1 MLRSSSLLRNLLYVL
16 GGVAAIILGNI
27 WLHELAKLDPFA
39 AQRELDKQP
48 LGKQVAIRLGNV
60 EMRQYEAGKLT
71 ATCKIGQ
78 IDIADNR
85 QQLSFLGVTEGKYY
99 AKKGSFAF
107 ETDKVNWNAAAR
119 KVVFEGRARVKNKD
133 VDLAAKNFT
142 YDQKLEKLNIPG
154 QVTGGFFNGKLRA
167 NGLVY
172 DIGKDSYQVGPSE
185 WVGALKNPLQE
196 TQRSRWKI
204 RFGGISKRQNG
215 KETGDNFYAT
225 DDEII
230 VKAEKGERDMKTDV
244 VTATGNVQY
253 NSAKA
258 DLVADKVVIDRRTK
272 KAVLTGNVRMVVK
285 PEDKEVLEAR
295 EVPPFQPIV
304 PEQIA
309 KNRPPAPIGFDETE
323 VSSTKNIR
331 KYPIAMTA
339 LKIEYWYAKGS
350 RHAIITGEPQAQQEL
365 TAGRW
370 RKVWAF
376 RAEYDAEKEILKLLS
391 GGEGKR
397 DARMKNS
404 RGEDLSAEWFE
415 ISTKEDD
422 DYFSAFKMIG
432 DVFTE
437 GEEDDTINQG
447 RLRKKKTPPPRGA
460 PLKGQI
466 GRGREI

>member
-1 MLRSSSLLRNLLYVL
+1 MLRSSSLLRNLLYIA
-16 GGVAAIILGNI
+16 GGIVAIIVGNL
-27 WLHELAKLDPFA
+27 WLHELARIDPFA

-48 LGKQVAIRLGNV
+48 LGRQVAIRLGNV

-71 ATCKIGQ
+71 ATCKIGR

-85 QQLSFLGVTEGKYY
+85 QRLSFFAVTDGKYY
-99 AKKGSFAF
+99 AKKGGFLF
-107 ETDKVNWNAAAR
+107 DTDKVDWNAAAR
-119 KVVFEGRARVKNKD
+119 KVTFDGNAHLKNND
-133 VDLAAKNFT
+133 VDLIAKNFT
-142 YDQKLEKLNIPG
+142 YNQKLETLDIPG
-154 QVTGGFFNGKLRA
+154 KVTGKFFDGKLAA
-167 NGLVY
+167 NGLTY
-172 DIGKDSYQVGPSE
+172 NLAEDSYSVGPSE
-185 WVGALKNPLQE
+185 WEGALKDPLQE
-196 TQRSRWKI
+196 SQRSRWKI
-204 RFGGISKRQNG
+204 RFGGVSKRQNG
-215 KETGDNFYAT
+215 KEIGEDFYAT

-230 VKAEKGERDMKTDV
+230 VKADKGERDMKTDV
-244 VTATGNVQY
+244 ITATGNVRY

-285 PEDKEVLEAR
+285 PEDKQVLEER

-304 PEQIA
+304 PDAIA
-309 KNRPPAPIGFDETE
+309 KNRPPAPIGFDDTE

-350 RHAIITGEPQAQQEL
+350 RHAVITGEPQAQQEL
-365 TAGRW
+365 TTGRW

-376 RAEYDAEKEILKLLS
+376 RADYDAEKEVLKLVSS
-391 GGEGKR
+391 GDGKR

-422 DYFSAFKMIG
+422 DYFSAYKMIG

-447 RLRKKKTPPPRGA
+447 RLKKKKAPPPGGA
-460 PLKGQI
+460 PLKGPI
-466 GRGREI
+466 GRGRGI